1 MYTFLYLQVTV
12 LGPSQV
18 IVFML
23 TICRT
28 ALVTVRHNSA
38 G

>member
-12 LGPSQV
+12 LCHSKV

-28 ALVTVRHNSA
+28 ALVTVRHDSS